1 VLACRGRSR
10 RRAVPTVTTR
20 SKRSTGRCPRARRP
34 CEKSVRQNVKSPA
47 LSADTTDTGTS
58 FAAPC
63 APRAGTVLVDLVGI
77 EIQKGG
83 SMKVFKGM
91 YPRLALVA
99 LIVSLALA
107 SGAAKKWC

>member
-1 VLACRGRSR
+1 MHVATVRAWSPPARKR
-10 RRAVPTVTTR
+10 RV
-20 SKRSTGRCPRARRP
+20 
-34 CEKSVRQNVKSPA
+34 NVKSADGP
-47 LSADTTDTGTS
+47 ADTTNTGTS
-58 FAAPC
+58 FVAPGAPC
-63 APRAGTVLVDLVGI
+63 AGLVLVDLVGI

-107 SGAAKKWC
+107 SGAAKKWV

>member
-1 VLACRGRSR
+1 MG
-10 RRAVPTVTTR
+10 
-20 SKRSTGRCPRARRP
+20 
-34 CEKSVRQNVKSPA
+34 
-47 LSADTTDTGTS
+47 D
-58 FAAPC
+58 
-63 APRAGTVLVDLVGI
+63 VLVDLVGI
-77 EIQKGG
+77 DDQKGG